1 MFLQRLA
8 ALSFKGK
15 KNVVVTLIHTDMNG
29 VRLMSFDVLGCAC
42 KVYANLSLSFL

>member
-15 KNVVVTLIHTDMNG
+15 KNVVTLIHTDVNG